1 MNDKLRTN
9 KAFTLIELVVAIGVL
24 ALVLAF
30 AGAIFKVSVNSY
42 RTALANAEIMRKLRA
57 ITNQLDADFRGL
69 RTDTP
74 GKIDF
79 GQPDSGQPDSDRIV
93 FFANGDF
100 QSTSQYDGKTVVGNV
115 ASIFYGLVDPN
126 SYVGLELKPK
136 DKILARRQTIL
147 TADSDPDLLPAS
159 HPLGEYYYHSL
170 SEWGA
175 EWRADPNVGDVL
187 MKRPLLELSDLG
199 GDGQGLATY
208 MAKGVDNFTIEYEQ
222 GYTSGLESR
231 INWSREQKDFSTRA
245 FKFTFTLYDS
255 KGIIKNGRT
264 FTHIVYLGG

>member
-1 MNDKLRTN
+1 MNDKRRTN

-100 QSTSQYDGKTVVGNV
+100 QSTAQYPTVAGNV
-115 ASIFYGLVDPN
+115 ASIFYGLIDPN
-126 SYVGLELKPK
+126 SYGGVGVVPEPK

-147 TADSDPDLLPAS
+147 TADSGLPPS
-159 HPLGEYYYHSL
+159 SPLGEYYYHSL

-187 MKRPLLELSDLG
+187 MVRPHLDLSNLG
-199 GDGQGLATY
+199 GDRQGLATY

-231 INWSREQKDFSTRA
+231 INWSRGQKDFSTRA